1 MIILGQK
8 YTYTH
13 KHFHTQ
19 KHKHIHLSHT
29 HTQPRISHE
38 EGIFSWLE
46 RKKNTLIL
54 ANNFKNLI

>member
-13 KHFHTQ
+13 KRFHTQ

-38 EGIFSWLE
+38 EGIFSWME
-46 RKKNTLIL
+46 K
-54 ANNFKNLI
+54 NNFNFFK